1 MIKVAKNF
9 RKGTLFLEEIK
20 FDHVFKR
27 VVMKSDK
34 VGKIYLPKEL
44 VGKTVFIIADL
55 NGLNGIDVQEQQ
67 EKEVV
72 KQP

>member
-1 MIKVAKNF
+1 MIKLDKSYK
-9 RKGTLFLEEIK
+9 KGTLILEEIK

-44 VGKTVFIIADL
+44 IGKTVLVIADM
-55 NGLNGIDVQEQQ
+55 NGVNGVEEDQ
-67 EKEVV
+67 EKG
-72 KQP
+72 